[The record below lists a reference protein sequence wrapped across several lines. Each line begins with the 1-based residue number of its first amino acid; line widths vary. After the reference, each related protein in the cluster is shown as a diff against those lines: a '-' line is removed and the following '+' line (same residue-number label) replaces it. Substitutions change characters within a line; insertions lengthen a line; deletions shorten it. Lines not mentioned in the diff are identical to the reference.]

1 MWLRYLAVVPLAVSC
16 FWAWTAWRHARTRR
30 EMARWPVAEGR
41 VVQSAVEERQTTR
54 SISYGLKL
62 AYEFRVGKQSVRSG
76 SQSPEGV
83 VFTSSLQRA
92 EQELARFRVGTKVR
106 VRYDRENPRRCFLE
120 GRGGALGVWISVAG
134 AIAFAGGAV
143 LIWRCV

>member
-1 MWLRYLAVVPLAVSC
+1 MSS
-16 FWAWTAWRHARTRR
+16 
-30 EMARWPVAEGR
+30 WPVAEGR
-41 VVQSAVEERQTTR
+41 VVQSAVEERRTTR
-54 SISYGLKL
+54 NTTYGLKL

-92 EQELARFRVGTKVR
+92 EREVSRFRVGTKVR

-120 GRGGALGVWISVAG
+120 GRGGGLGIWISVAG
-134 AIAFAGGAV
+134 ALAFAGGAA
-143 LIWRCV
+143 LIWRFV

>member
-30 EMARWPVAEGR
+30 EMSSWPVAEGR
-41 VVQSAVEERQTTR
+41 VVQSSVEERRTTR
-54 SISYGLKL
+54 RILYGLKL
-62 AYEFRVGKQSVRSG
+62 AYEFRVGKQNVRSG

-92 EQELARFRVGTKVR
+92 EQEVVRFRVGTKVR
-106 VRYDRENPRRCFLE
+106 VRDEKYNPRLCFLE
-120 GRGGALGVWISVAG
+120 GRGGGLGTWISVAG
-134 AIAFAGGAV
+134 ALAFAGGAA
-143 LIWRCV
+143 LIWNLV